1 MHKLIVIFIYTR
13 KDEITQINL
22 DSLKKNNTDIQIIDI
37 CQHDF
42 IDYHYRFL
50 DDKPIKLWKP
60 HEIWYWGSDN
70 IFLYW
75 YLSNPKIRAE
85 NYLILEWDTFAN
97 NQSIIEFFGES
108 ELINNTGIKTI
119 NYIKY
124 KDNPF
129 YHWFKEQR
137 DNNFIRDIYT
147 YDNFAC
153 CTPLCGTLIND
164 NVVQAIISNIQEHKY
179 ANKFYVESKFATIA
193 NYLNFTT
200 QEYSLNRKNFISY
213 SENIC
218 NNYLNEIEKNNWS
231 KNGIYHPVKKHTTIQ
246 RYFMSNQIN
255 ISKLHKAMYGK
266 IVDVKQ
272 SIEKLLSV
280 NPNEKIQINNFL
292 GGDPAPGVGK
302 YLYLTYEKNG
312 QIFEMTIPENGALDI
327 KNL

>member
-1 MHKLIVIFIYTR
+1 MDKIIVLFIYTH

-22 DSLKKNNTDIQIIDI
+22 NSLKKHNKDIQIIDI
-37 CQHDF
+37 CQTDF
-42 IDYHYRFL
+42 TDFHYQFL
-50 DDKPIKLWKP
+50 DDRPIKLWKP

-97 NQSIIEFFGES
+97 NQSIIDFFGES
-108 ELINNTGIKTI
+108 ELLNNKGIKTI
-119 NYIKY
+119 NYVKY

-137 DNNFIRDIYT
+137 NNTFIKDIYT

-164 NVVQAIISNIQEHKY
+164 EVTQAIIANIKEHKY

-193 NYLNFTT
+193 NYLNFTV
-200 QEYSLNRKNFISY
+200 QEYANNHKSFISY

-218 NNYLNEIEKNNWS
+218 NNYLNEIERNNWS
-231 KNGIYHPVKKHTTIQ
+231 KNGLYHPIKKTKTLQ

-255 ISKLHKAMYGK
+255 LPKLHKAMYGK
-266 IVDVKQ
+266 IVDVKG

-280 NPNEKIQINNFL
+280 NPDEKIQINNFL

-312 QIFEMTIPENGALDI
+312 QIFEITIPENDLLDI

>member
-1 MHKLIVIFIYTR
+1 MHKLIVIFIYTQ

-22 DSLKKNNTDIQIIDI
+22 DSLKKNNKDIKIIDI

-42 IDYHYRFL
+42 TDYHYRFL

-60 HEIWYWGSDN
+60 NEIWYWGSDN

-75 YLSNPKIRAE
+75 YLSNPTIRAE

-97 NQSIIEFFGES
+97 NQSIVEFFGES
-108 ELINNTGIKTI
+108 ELIDNKGIKTI
-119 NYIKY
+119 NYIRY

-137 DNNFIRDIYT
+137 DNTFIRDIYT

-164 NVVQAIISNIQEHKY
+164 NVVQAIIANLQEHKY

-200 QEYSLNRKNFISY
+200 QEYSLNRKQFISY

-231 KNGIYHPVKKHTTIQ
+231 KNGIYHPVKKNHTIQ
-246 RYFMSNQIN
+246 RYFMSSQIN

-266 IVDVKQ
+266 VVDVKG

-280 NPNEKIQINNFL
+280 NANEKIQINNFL
-292 GGDPAPGVGK
+292 GGDPAPGIGK

-312 QIFEMTIPENGALDI
+312 QIFEITIPENGELDI